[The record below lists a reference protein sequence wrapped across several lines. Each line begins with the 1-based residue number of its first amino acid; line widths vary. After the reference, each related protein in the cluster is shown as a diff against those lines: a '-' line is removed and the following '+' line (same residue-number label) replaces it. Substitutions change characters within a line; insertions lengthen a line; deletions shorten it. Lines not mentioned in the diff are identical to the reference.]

1 MALTGIEIYKKLPR
15 TNCGE
20 CGVPTCMAFAMKL
33 ASGQAEL
40 SACPYVGEEAKAE
53 LESASAPPIR
63 IVTVGT
69 GDEAFKLGGET
80 VLFRHEKTFI
90 NPPGVGVLITDD
102 MSDDDIKGRIEKL
115 NNLQYER
122 VGYTLSANIAVIKS
136 TKGDA
141 GALEQ
146 VTKKVADQTQKPLA
160 ILGDDASVVGQAA
173 KAVSD
178 RKPLVGFAT
187 DSNADGF
194 AELAKELG
202 VPVVVKADGI
212 DGVAAVTGKLS
223 EAGIQDMIVDTG
235 SRDIKQALTDQIA
248 LRRLSIQKQER
259 SVGFPTMVFPCEMSD
274 NYLKEAM
281 YGAIFIAKY
290 AGIIVLSDL
299 KGETLFPL
307 LVARMNIYTDPQRP
321 MATTQGIYEINS
333 PDENSPVLI
342 TSNFSLTY
350 FIVSGELESSR
361 TPAWLLVQDTEGLS
375 VLTAWAAGKFVA
387 DAIGPF
393 VKKSG
398 IEDKIAKKR
407 LIIPGFLAS
416 VSGEL
421 EEELPDWEIVIG
433 PREASYIPSFVK
445 QL

>member
-1 MALTGIEIYKKLPR
+1 MALSGIEIYKKLPR

-40 SACPYVGEEAKAE
+40 SACPYVSEEAKAD

-69 GDEAFKLGGET
+69 GDDAFKIGGET

-90 NPPGVGVLITDD
+90 NPPGIGVLITDD
-102 MSDDDIKGRIEKL
+102 MSDDDIKGRIERL

-122 VGYTLSANIAVIKS
+122 VGYTLSANMAVIKS
-136 TKGDA
+136 VKGDA
-141 GALEQ
+141 GTLEE
-146 VTKKVADQTQKPLA
+146 VTRKVADLTKKPLA
-160 ILGDDASVVGQAA
+160 ILGDDPGVVGQAA

-178 RKPLVGFAT
+178 RKPLIGFAT
-187 DSNADGF
+187 ESNADGF
-194 AELAKELG
+194 AELAKELD
-202 VPVVVKADGI
+202 VPVVVKGDGI
-212 DGVAAVTGKLS
+212 DGVAAVTAKLS
-223 EAGIQDMIVDTG
+223 EAGLKDMIIDTG
-235 SRDIKQALTDQIA
+235 SRNIKQALTDQIA
-248 LRRLSIQKQER
+248 LRRLSIQKLER
-259 SVGFPTMVFPCEMSD
+259 SVGFPTMVFPCEMTD

-299 KGETLFPL
+299 KGEILFPL

-321 MATTQGIYEINS
+321 MATTQGIYEINN

-361 TPAWLLVQDTEGLS
+361 TPAWLLVLDTEGLS

-393 VKKSG
+393 VKKVG
-398 IEDKIAKKR
+398 IEEKIAKKR
-407 LIIPGFLAS
+407 LIIPGFVAS
-416 VSGEL
+416 ISGEL

-433 PREASYIPSFVK
+433 PREASYIPSFLK
-445 QL
+445 QM